1 PQAHVALARATRAV
15 TGPRQEQAAVELLEL
30 ELEPALDAPARAH
43 VLGKRCGELP
53 AESRPVRLG
62 FVLVVDARGDEQA
75 VGVAVEYAVTF
86 VRGAALRPEGKH
98 LARAGDRVRER
109 GVVEAAGRRA
119 EHAIEG
125 VHQDLD
131 RVSRDLVTFVY
142 RRRTP
147 REQLVE

>member
-1 PQAHVALARATRAV
+1 LEQAPEELALHFFCERGPVAAHDFHADELDLAVGPQAHVALARATRAV

-75 VGVAVEYAVTF
+75 VGVAVEDAVTL
-86 VRGAALRPEGKH
+86 VLEPALRPEEQH

-109 GVVEAAGRRA
+109 GVVEAAGWR
-119 EHAIEG
+119 
-125 VHQDLD
+125 
-131 RVSRDLVTFVY
+131 
-142 RRRTP
+142 
-147 REQLVE
+147 